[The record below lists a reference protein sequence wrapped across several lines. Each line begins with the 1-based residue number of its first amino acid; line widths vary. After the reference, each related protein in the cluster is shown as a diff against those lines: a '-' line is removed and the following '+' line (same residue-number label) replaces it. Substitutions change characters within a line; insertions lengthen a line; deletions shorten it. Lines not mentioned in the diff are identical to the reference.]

1 MYRRWRRPKKP
12 KPGIHGRPPFPCTV
26 DCREPEAVVKG
37 SLRRA
42 KLRRA
47 LDHRLRFP
55 RKITEKRERGALG
68 HRLSELSY
76 RATICQRST
85 GRSSLGN
92 DCTKEL
98 LFPMCHTTCFEAG
111 RFTQIQSSWT
121 AYAVPAN
128 GWLVTLMR
136 WPNLQRI
143 QFGKPAQ
150 TVNPATVASPEILP
164 ISPRRCVFSLDRSLS
179 WISFAKFGA
188 GDNLLTTN

>member
-1 MYRRWRRPKKP
+1 MYRRWRRRKKP

-26 DCREPEAVVKG
+26 DCRESEAVVKG

-85 GRSSLGN
+85 GHSSLGN
-92 DCTKEL
+92 DCTKD
-98 LFPMCHTTCFEAG
+98 F
-111 RFTQIQSSWT
+111 SS
-121 AYAVPAN
+121 
-128 GWLVTLMR
+128 
-136 WPNLQRI
+136 
-143 QFGKPAQ
+143 
-150 TVNPATVASPEILP
+150 
-164 ISPRRCVFSLDRSLS
+164 RCAIPHVS
-179 WISFAKFGA
+179 
-188 GDNLLTTN
+188 